1 MADTNISAVAASNLV
16 TTASKAAM
24 TVNQV
29 MPAKSTGFD
38 FKNVLGKQAGNGT
51 NAKNSV
57 NRSNVTCKDSSN
69 AFTRPF
75 DIQKAENSGLSAADA
90 DEITKE
96 VSSQIVE
103 KVTEDLDI
111 TEDKLCEIMQ
121 MLGITAMDLL
131 QPENLTA
138 LFANVAGIENNPQEL
153 VLNSDFTGL
162 YADVM
167 DIVSKNQALLEA
179 VSDMEVLET
188 PQELETFTEPG
199 NPDQG
204 NTALSGEDMAN
215 VQISDLAGET
225 EGTVS
230 KQFQT
235 KSEIIGTSEI
245 ADTSETIVTTVS
257 ENIGTSETTATAVS
271 ENVGI
276 SDNTPASASENI
288 AASETTTATV
298 VEDRSMSETAATATS
313 ETQAASGNT
322 VSETQGALETA
333 TAEASN
339 ISETVVSSESI
350 DASETKAQPADTK
363 KDRTGLAD
371 DALSQQAGDE
381 SDSLKPEKQAMKAE
395 LNSDSQSEERS
406 FGDKNENS
414 VLHTMINEQTQP
426 EGVFEAFDVQ
436 PKYTSVNTTEIIR
449 QIVDQISIANTTGES
464 VIEMQLNPENLG
476 KLYINVTEKNSE
488 ITARI
493 AVSNEAVK
501 NALKSQMATLRE
513 NLQDANIR
521 VNDVEITIATHE
533 FERNLEQNAGNE
545 NGRQGGQQY
554 THQSSNNG
562 GNGSGQNETASDE
575 ARLAAQIMR
584 DNGNSVDFMA

>member
-51 NAKNSV
+51 NAQNSV

-75 DIQKAENSGLSAADA
+75 DIQKADNSGLSAADA

-138 LFANVAGIENNPQEL
+138 LFANAAGIDNNPKEL

-167 DIVSKNQALLEA
+167 DIASKNQALLEA
-179 VSDMEVLET
+179 VSNMEVLET

-230 KQFQT
+230 KQYQT
-235 KSEIIGTSEI
+235 ESEIIGTSEI
-245 ADTSETIVTTVS
+245 ADTSEI
-257 ENIGTSETTATAVS
+257 TATAVS

-276 SDNTPASASENI
+276 SDNTPAAASENI
-288 AASETTTATV
+288 AASETTAATD
-298 VEDRSMSETAATATS
+298 VEERSMSETAAI
-313 ETQAASGNT
+313 
-322 VSETQGALETA
+322 
-333 TAEASN
+333 AEASN
-339 ISETVVSSESI
+339 IPETVVSSESI

-371 DALSQQAGDE
+371 DALSQQIGDE
-381 SDSLKPEKQAMKAE
+381 SDSLKPEKQAMKAD
-395 LNSDSQSEERS
+395 LNSDSSSEERS
-406 FGDKNENS
+406 FGDKNENN

-426 EGVFEAFDVQ
+426 ESVFEAFDVQ

-501 NALKSQMATLRE
+501 NALESQMATLRE

-545 NGRQGGQQY
+545 NGRHNGQQY

-575 ARLAAQIMR
+575 ARLTAQIMR

>member
-1 MADTNISAVAASNLV
+1 
-16 TTASKAAM
+16 
-24 TVNQV
+24 
-29 MPAKSTGFD
+29 
-38 FKNVLGKQAGNGT
+38 
-51 NAKNSV
+51 
-57 NRSNVTCKDSSN
+57 
-69 AFTRPF
+69 
-75 DIQKAENSGLSAADA
+75 
-90 DEITKE
+90 
-96 VSSQIVE
+96 
-103 KVTEDLDI
+103 
-111 TEDKLCEIMQ
+111 
-121 MLGITAMDLL
+121 
-131 QPENLTA
+131 
-138 LFANVAGIENNPQEL
+138 
-153 VLNSDFTGL
+153 
-162 YADVM
+162 M
-167 DIVSKNQALLEA
+167 DIASQNQALLEA
-179 VSDMEVLET
+179 VSNMEVLET
-188 PQELETFTEPG
+188 PQKLEAFTEP
-199 NPDQG
+199 DITVEV
-204 NTALSGEDMAN
+204 NTTLSGEDMAN
-215 VQISDLAGET
+215 VQISDLSGET

-230 KQFQT
+230 KQSQT

-245 ADTSETIVTTVS
+245 AD
-257 ENIGTSETTATAVS
+257 TSETTATAVS

-276 SDNTPASASENI
+276 SDNTSASENI
-288 AASETTTATV
+288 DASETTAATV
-298 VEDRSMSETAATATS
+298 MEERSVSETAATAIS
-313 ETQAASGNT
+313 ETQD
-322 VSETQGALETA
+322 ALEAA

-371 DALSQQAGDE
+371 DALSQQVSDE
-381 SDSLKPEKQAMKAE
+381 SDSIKPEKQAVKAD
-395 LNSDSQSEERS
+395 LNSDSSSEERS

-426 EGVFEAFDVQ
+426 EGIFEAFDVQ

-501 NALKSQMATLRE
+501 NALESQMATLRE

-545 NGRQGGQQY
+545 NGRQDGRQY

-562 GNGSGQNETASDE
+562 GNGSGQNDIAADETK
-575 ARLAAQIMR
+575 LAAQIMR

>member
-38 FKNVLGKQAGNGT
+38 FKNVLGKQADNGT

-138 LFANVAGIENNPQEL
+138 LFANAAGIENNPQEL

-167 DIVSKNQALLEA
+167 DIASKNQALLEA
-179 VSDMEVLET
+179 VSNMEVLET

-199 NPDQG
+199 NPDEV

-215 VQISDLAGET
+215 VQISDLTGET

-230 KQFQT
+230 KHTQT
-235 KSEIIGTSEI
+235 KSEI
-245 ADTSETIVTTVS
+245 ADTSETIAATVS
-257 ENIGTSETTATAVS
+257 ENIYASETTAS
-271 ENVGI
+271 
-276 SDNTPASASENI
+276 
-288 AASETTTATV
+288 TV
-298 VEDRSMSETAATATS
+298 VEESSMSETAATA
-313 ETQAASGNT
+313 
-322 VSETQGALETA
+322 VSETQGAFEAA

-350 DASETKAQPADTK
+350 EASETKAQPADTK
-363 KDRTGLAD
+363 KDMTGLVD

-381 SDSLKPEKQAMKAE
+381 SDSLKPEKQTMKAD
-395 LNSDSQSEERS
+395 LNSDSSSEERS
-406 FGDKNENS
+406 FGDKNENR

-501 NALKSQMATLRE
+501 NALESQMATLRE

-545 NGRQGGQQY
+545 NGRHNGQQY

-575 ARLAAQIMR
+575 SRLTAQIMR

>member
-75 DIQKAENSGLSAADA
+75 DIQKADNSGLSAADA

-138 LFANVAGIENNPQEL
+138 LFANAAGIDNNPQEL

-167 DIVSKNQALLEA
+167 DIASKNQALLEA
-179 VSDMEVLET
+179 VSNMEVLET

-225 EGTVS
+225 EGAVS
-230 KQFQT
+230 KQYQT

-245 ADTSETIVTTVS
+245 ADTSETIAATVS
-257 ENIGTSETTATAVS
+257 ENIGT
-271 ENVGI
+271 

-288 AASETTTATV
+288 AASETTAATV
-298 VEDRSMSETAATATS
+298 VEERSMSETAATA
-313 ETQAASGNT
+313 
-322 VSETQGALETA
+322 VSETQGTLEAA

-350 DASETKAQPADTK
+350 EASETKAQPADTK

-371 DALSQQAGDE
+371 DALSQQIGDE
-381 SDSLKPEKQAMKAE
+381 SDSLKPEKQAMKAD
-395 LNSDSQSEERS
+395 LNSDSSSEERS
-406 FGDKNENS
+406 FGDKNENN

-436 PKYTSVNTTEIIR
+436 PKYTSVNTTDIIR

-501 NALKSQMATLRE
+501 NALESQMATLRE

-575 ARLAAQIMR
+575 AGLAAQIMR

>member
-51 NAKNSV
+51 NAQNSV

-75 DIQKAENSGLSAADA
+75 DIQKADNSGLSAADA

-138 LFANVAGIENNPQEL
+138 LFANAAGIDNNPQEL

-167 DIVSKNQALLEA
+167 DIASKNQALLEA
-179 VSDMEVLET
+179 VSNMEVLET

-230 KQFQT
+230 KQYQT

-245 ADTSETIVTTVS
+245 AD
-257 ENIGTSETTATAVS
+257 TSETTATAVS

-276 SDNTPASASENI
+276 SDNTPATASENI
-288 AASETTTATV
+288 ASSETTAATV
-298 VEDRSMSETAATATS
+298 VEERSMSETAATATS

-322 VSETQGALETA
+322 VSETQGALEAA
-333 TAEASN
+333 TTEASN
-339 ISETVVSSESI
+339 IPETVVSSESI

-371 DALSQQAGDE
+371 DALSQQIGDE
-381 SDSLKPEKQAMKAE
+381 SDSLKPEKQAMKAD
-395 LNSDSQSEERS
+395 LNSDSSSEERS

-436 PKYTSVNTTEIIR
+436 PKYTSVNTTDIIR

-501 NALKSQMATLRE
+501 NALESQMATLRE

-545 NGRQGGQQY
+545 NGRHNGQQY

-575 ARLAAQIMR
+575 ARLTAQIMR

>member
-75 DIQKAENSGLSAADA
+75 DIQKADNSGLSAADA

-138 LFANVAGIENNPQEL
+138 LFANAAGIDNNPKEL

-167 DIVSKNQALLEA
+167 DIASKNQALLEA
-179 VSDMEVLET
+179 VSNMEVLET

-204 NTALSGEDMAN
+204 NTVLSGEDMAN

-225 EGTVS
+225 EGAVS
-230 KQFQT
+230 KQYQT

-245 ADTSETIVTTVS
+245 ADTSETIAATVS
-257 ENIGTSETTATAVS
+257 ENIGTSETTATA
-271 ENVGI
+271 
-276 SDNTPASASENI
+276 ASENI
-288 AASETTTATV
+288 DASETTAATD
-298 VEDRSMSETAATATS
+298 VEERSMSETA
-313 ETQAASGNT
+313 
-322 VSETQGALETA
+322 A

-371 DALSQQAGDE
+371 DALSQQIGDE
-381 SDSLKPEKQAMKAE
+381 SDSLKPEKQAMKAD
-395 LNSDSQSEERS
+395 LNSDSSSEERS
-406 FGDKNENS
+406 FGDKNENN

-501 NALKSQMATLRE
+501 NALESQMATLRE

-545 NGRQGGQQY
+545 NGRQDGQQY

-562 GNGSGQNETASDE
+562 GNKSGPNETASDE
-575 ARLAAQIMR
+575 ARLTAQIMR

>member
-75 DIQKAENSGLSAADA
+75 DIQKADNSGLSAADA

-121 MLGITAMDLL
+121 ILGITAMDLL

-138 LFANVAGIENNPQEL
+138 LFANAAGIDNNPQEL

-167 DIVSKNQALLEA
+167 DIASKNQALLEA
-179 VSDMEVLET
+179 VSNMEVLET

-225 EGTVS
+225 EGAVS
-230 KQFQT
+230 KQYQT

-245 ADTSETIVTTVS
+245 ADTSETIAATVS
-257 ENIGTSETTATAVS
+257 ENIGT
-271 ENVGI
+271 

-288 AASETTTATV
+288 AASETTAATV
-298 VEDRSMSETAATATS
+298 VEERSMSETAATA
-313 ETQAASGNT
+313 
-322 VSETQGALETA
+322 VSETQGTLEAA

-350 DASETKAQPADTK
+350 EASETKAQPADTK

-381 SDSLKPEKQAMKAE
+381 SDSLKPEKQAMKAD

-406 FGDKNENS
+406 FGDKNENN

-426 EGVFEAFDVQ
+426 EGIFKAFDVQ

-449 QIVDQISIANTTGES
+449 QIVNQISIANTTGES

-501 NALKSQMATLRE
+501 NALESQMATLRE
-513 NLQDANIR
+513 NLQDADIR

-575 ARLAAQIMR
+575 ARLIAQIMR

>member
-75 DIQKAENSGLSAADA
+75 DIQKADNSGLSAADA

-138 LFANVAGIENNPQEL
+138 LFANAAGIDNNPKEL

-167 DIVSKNQALLEA
+167 DIASKNQALLEA
-179 VSDMEVLET
+179 VSNMEVLET

-204 NTALSGEDMAN
+204 NTVLSGEDMAN

-225 EGTVS
+225 EGAVS
-230 KQFQT
+230 KQYQT

-245 ADTSETIVTTVS
+245 ADTSETIAATVS
-257 ENIGTSETTATAVS
+257 ENIGTSETTATA
-271 ENVGI
+271 
-276 SDNTPASASENI
+276 ASENI
-288 AASETTTATV
+288 DASETTAATV
-298 VEDRSMSETAATATS
+298 VEERSMSETAATA
-313 ETQAASGNT
+313 
-322 VSETQGALETA
+322 VSETQGTLEAA

-381 SDSLKPEKQAMKAE
+381 SDSLKLEKQAMKAD

-406 FGDKNENS
+406 FGNKNENS

-501 NALKSQMATLRE
+501 NALESQMATLRE

-575 ARLAAQIMR
+575 ARLTAQIMR

>member
-75 DIQKAENSGLSAADA
+75 DIQKADNSGLSAADA

-138 LFANVAGIENNPQEL
+138 LFANAAGIDNNPKEL

-167 DIVSKNQALLEA
+167 DIASKNQALLEA
-179 VSDMEVLET
+179 VSNMEVLET

-199 NPDQG
+199 NPDEV

-225 EGTVS
+225 EGAVS
-230 KQFQT
+230 KQYQT

-245 ADTSETIVTTVS
+245 ADTSETIAATVS
-257 ENIGTSETTATAVS
+257 ENIGT
-271 ENVGI
+271 

-288 AASETTTATV
+288 AASETTAATV
-298 VEDRSMSETAATATS
+298 VEERSMSETAATA
-313 ETQAASGNT
+313 
-322 VSETQGALETA
+322 VSETQGALEAA
-333 TAEASN
+333 TAETSN

-381 SDSLKPEKQAMKAE
+381 SDSLKLEKQAMKAD
-395 LNSDSQSEERS
+395 LNSDSSSEERS

-493 AVSNEAVK
+493 AVLNEAVK
-501 NALKSQMATLRE
+501 NALESQMATLRE

-575 ARLAAQIMR
+575 ARLTAQIMR